1 MPNNAD
7 FYLSSRQPFVF
18 YHLIRLIRNRSQIW
32 DLRNILFK
40 RKPNSKFEYISRFSL
55 FAASEMLKLLFLSF
69 FIDTLCENDKSN
81 ECNFVERKQYWWS
94 FFRFKFFQNIGDQ
107 LSRLVNNWSFNQRF
121 LNHFRKTRPVSND
134 VAFLSFLKGSYY
146 WKKNKMLWNY
156 FTYTILIKI
165 SIIFRNRSLDAYP
178 ETEAFERRSKSSYN
192 WLSPQANICE

>member
-7 FYLSSRQPFVF
+7 FYLSSRQPSVF

-69 FIDTLCENDKSN
+69 FIDTLCENDQSN
-81 ECNFVERKQYWWS
+81 ECNFLERKQYWWS

-121 LNHFRKTRPVSND
+121 LNHFRKTRLVSNH
-134 VAFLSFLKGSYY
+134 VAFLSLLKGSYY
-146 WKKNKMLWNY
+146 WKKK
-156 FTYTILIKI
+156 
-165 SIIFRNRSLDAYP
+165 
-178 ETEAFERRSKSSYN
+178 
-192 WLSPQANICE
+192 